1 MNLPSLVLGHC
12 PAESL
17 REIIFYLGF
26 AKKLAVQMFFFI
38 LRALRACESL
48 REIIFVASLFLPAFT
63 FSEDRVRSGASGL
76 FRSEGCE
83 APASC

>member
-38 LRALRACESL
+38 FGALRASGIAPGDYFFILVCENNSPFRCFSL
-48 REIIFVASLFLPAFT
+48 S
-63 FSEDRVRSGASGL
+63 
-76 FRSEGCE
+76 
-83 APASC
+83 